1 MFKNDRK
8 ITLSVGSNR
17 YSKNWQRQTM
27 NYSDL
32 VDKLKAPT
40 RSLES
45 LADYMKMKKSQQDAL
60 KDVGGFVGGVLK
72 GNQRLSHNIES
83 RDLITLDF
91 DNIASGMTEDVI
103 KRVQVLG
110 CNYVIYST
118 RKHASYKP
126 RLRIIIPTDRT
137 ITVDEYEPIARKV
150 AAMIGIEM
158 ADPTTFQASRLMYW
172 PSCSSDSEYVYK
184 YEDKPFLN
192 ADGILSQYADWK
204 DVTCWPQVPGV
215 DIKQR
220 HLVDKQQDPTTKK
233 GLVGAFCRTYDIF
246 SAMDKFIPGAYEDT
260 GKDDRYTYAGGS
272 TSGGAVIYQD
282 GMFLYSH
289 HATDPCSGQLV
300 NAWDLIRLHKFSHL
314 DEEATEGT
322 PVSKMPSYVAMK
334 DLVRVDKAVMSK
346 LDEERQE
353 EAQDYFSDL
362 GQSRVGQIAVSQDVA
377 DSVDQ
382 VKEIEDSNW
391 VEKLEKNPNT
401 GKNEKSIANIVL
413 ILSNDRNYKGKIW
426 LDDFAGRLMV
436 TCPLPWDSGDGSR
449 EWKDSDDAQ
458 LALRLEK
465 EYQITGK
472 DKIETAVKVVS
483 DNNKRNEVKDL
494 IESFKW
500 DGVPRIPTLL
510 HDYLGAEQSIYA
522 ADIMKKSLAAAVA
535 RAFSDSGVKY
545 DYMVIFTG
553 KQGIGKS
560 TFLSK
565 LGMNWFSDSLYNFE
579 GKEAAELIQGTLIN
593 EVGELSAMNKSETE
607 AIKQF
612 LSKTH
617 DIYRAAYGRHTFKR
631 PRRCVFFG
639 STNAS
644 EFLKDVTG
652 NRRFWPIKVGVE
664 PTSKNIF
671 KDLDGEIDQIWAEA
685 YIYYILGEPLYLEG
699 ESEAISKKFQ
709 EDFREIDPWQTEIEE
724 FLAMKIPRD
733 WYNLNIGQ
741 QRAYVQGNLKTESP
755 LVDRDRVCVKE
766 IWQVCFGT
774 DMKYCTKRESN
785 RISSIL
791 TGLSGWIRLEK
802 STRFGSYGVQKG
814 FEKSKILE
822 FKIV

>member
-1 MFKNDRK
+1 
-8 ITLSVGSNR
+8 
-17 YSKNWQRQTM
+17 M

-32 VDKLKAPT
+32 VEKLKTPT
-40 RSLES
+40 RSLET
-45 LADYMKMKKSQQDAL
+45 LAEYLKLKKPQQDAL
-60 KDVGGFVGGVLK
+60 KDVGGFIGGALK
-72 GNQRLSHNIES
+72 GNQRLSHNVES

-91 DNIASGMTEDVI
+91 DNIASGMTNDVI
-103 KRVQVLG
+103 KRVQILG

-118 RKHASYKP
+118 RKHAGYKP
-126 RLRIIIPTDRT
+126 RLRIIIPTDRSV
-137 ITVDEYEPIARKV
+137 TVDEYEPIARKV

-158 ADPTTFQASRLMYW
+158 ADPTTFQPSRLMYW
-172 PSCSSDSEYVYK
+172 PSCSRDSEYVYK
-184 YEDKPFLN
+184 YEDKPFLS
-192 ADGILSQYADWK
+192 ADGILNQYTDWK
-204 DVTCWPQVPGV
+204 DISSWPQVPGV

-300 NAWDLIRLHKFSHL
+300 NAWDLIRLHKFSDL
-314 DEEATEGT
+314 DEDATEGT
-322 PVSKMPSYVAMK
+322 PVSKMPSYTAMK
-334 DLVRVDKAVMSK
+334 ELVRSDKAVMAK

-353 EAQDYFSDL
+353 QAGDYFKDL
-362 GQSRVGQIAVSQDVA
+362 GQSAVSDT
-377 DSVDQ
+377 DLVDD
-382 VKEIEDSNW
+382 KDDSNW

-401 GKNEKSIANIVL
+401 GKNEKTIANIVL
-413 ILSNDRNYKGKIW
+413 ILSNDRNFKGKIW

-436 TCPLPWDSGDGSR
+436 TIPLPWDSGEGSR

-472 DKIETAVKVVS
+472 DKIENAVKVVS
-483 DNNKRNEVKDL
+483 DNNKKNEVKEL
-494 IESFKW
+494 IQSFRW
-500 DGVPRIPTLL
+500 DGVQRIPTIL
-510 HDYLGAEQSIYA
+510 HDYLGAEQSVYS

-553 KQGIGKS
+553 RQGIGKS

-639 STNAS
+639 STNSDA
-644 EFLKDVTG
+644 FLKDATG
-652 NRRFWPIKVGVE
+652 NRRFWPIKVGVV
-664 PTSKNIF
+664 PTTKNIF
-671 KDLDGEIDQIWAEA
+671 TDLDNEIPQIWAEA
-685 YIYYILGEPLYLEG
+685 YMYYVLGEPLYLEG
-699 ESEAISKKFQ
+699 ESKAISESLQ
-709 EDFREIDPWQTEIEE
+709 EDFREIDPWQSEIEE
-724 FLAMKIPRD
+724 FLAKKIPID
-733 WYNLNIGQ
+733 WYSLELGQ
-741 QRAYVQGNLKTESP
+741 QRAYIQGNLQTES
-755 LVDRDRVCVKE
+755 LLMDRDRVCIKE
-766 IWQVCFGT
+766 LWQVCFNS
-774 DMKYCTKRESN
+774 DIKFCNKRESN
-785 RISSIL
+785 RIASIL
-791 TGLSGWIRLEK
+791 TGLSGWSRIEK
-802 STRFGSYGVQKG
+802 SARFGIYGVQKG
-814 FEKSKILE
+814 FEKCKILE
-822 FKIV
+822 FKKV